1 MSRRA
6 GNPFAFGGRVPAAV
20 GGLIAATVVASLV
33 SVVGERNGLPLLR
46 LAVLEPAAV
55 WHGEVWRLVTWVLV
69 ETEPLNLLFGGL
81 VLYWFGRDLVDA
93 WGERRFLATYFG
105 VAAAAGALACLLAL
119 AWPELA
125 AGRFTG
131 FWAALDALIV
141 AWALLHP
148 FRQILLFFAVPVSGQ
163 ALLWI
168 TVGGTMLFAL
178 FGGVVLL
185 RAPSPRRGRGV
196 GLGERAG
203 TGALAQAREAAAT
216 PQARALRGHP
226 RRPGSGPAL
235 AQLTPLADRDLP
247 DGGPVHPDAR
257 RVGPRVDGQDE
268 EAHRGR

>member
-1 MSRRA
+1 MSHRA

-55 WHGEVWRLVTWVLV
+55 WHGQLWRLVTWVLV

-125 AGRFTG
+125 GGRFTG

-168 TVGGTMLFAL
+168 TVGGTVLFSL
-178 FGGVVLL
+178 FGGVVLFVPHLLAEGVAWAWVSGRGPGRWL
-185 RAPSPRRGRGV
+185 RRVKLPRLRKRGRFEV
-196 GLGERAG
+196 I
-203 TGALAQAREAAAT
+203 
-216 PQARALRGHP
+216 H
-226 RRPGSGPAL
+226 
-235 AQLTPLADRDLP
+235 ADRDP
-247 DGGPVHPDAR
+247 DR
-257 RVGPRVDGQDE
+257 RWLN
-268 EAHRGR
+268 

>member
-1 MSRRA
+1 MPRRA

-20 GGLIAATVVASLV
+20 GGLIAATVVASLAA
-33 SVVGERNGLPLLR
+33 VVGERNGLPLLR

-55 WHGEVWRLVTWVLV
+55 WHGEVWRLVTWVIV

-119 AWPELA
+119 AWPEFA

-141 AWALLHP
+141 SWALLHP

-168 TVGGTMLFAL
+168 TVGGTVLFAL
-178 FGGVVLL
+178 FGGVVLFVPHLLAEGVAWVWVSGRGPGRWL
-185 RAPSPRRGRGV
+185 RRVKLPRLRKRGRFEV
-196 GLGERAG
+196 I
-203 TGALAQAREAAAT
+203 
-216 PQARALRGHP
+216 H
-226 RRPGSGPAL
+226 
-235 AQLTPLADRDLP
+235 ADRDP
-247 DGGPVHPDAR
+247 DR
-257 RVGPRVDGQDE
+257 RWLN
-268 EAHRGR
+268 